1 MALGRGPRD
10 RDRQRGGMVLHPR
23 RDRVVTAKIFDAGQA
38 AGMSIFDAPEGRIP
52 TGVPDIV
59 RAVSSP

>member
-1 MALGRGPRD
+1 MALRPQRD
-10 RDRQRGGMVLHPR
+10 S
-23 RDRVVTAKIFDAGQA
+23 VVTAKIFDAGQA

-59 RAVSSP
+59 RAVSSPKRFR